1 MRNKGFSLI
10 ELVVAL
16 GIGSIVLLMVSVML
30 VRGTGLFR
38 SENNEVNMRNDY
50 QILRNQLDQ
59 TLMEAK
65 TLIIE
70 KQEVAD
76 QAVDDIVI
84 YTGEIDLESENRSF
98 VLSGAQTTEK
108 VIFYDVSENSLYI
121 ANSYDALYNSALD
134 EGKLSE
140 GYKIS
145 DIVTDFSIDFI
156 SDETTTRTE
165 IDRDGSTKTYYV
177 NPVRVSITLAL
188 ENGEKNDVASSFT
201 VNLRNRLSHIATYK
215 NAGGIKA
222 KLSSQTVT
230 EYNVK

>member
-30 VRGTGLFR
+30 VRGTSLFR

-84 YTGEIDLESENRSF
+84 YTGEIDLE
-98 VLSGAQTTEK
+98 
-108 VIFYDVSENSLYI
+108 SENSLYI

-188 ENGEKNDVASSFT
+188 ENGEKNDVASIFT
-201 VNLRNRLSHIATYK
+201 VNLRNRLGHIATYK
-215 NAGGIKA
+215 NVGGIKA

>member
-1 MRNKGFSLI
+1 
-10 ELVVAL
+10 
-16 GIGSIVLLMVSVML
+16 
-30 VRGTGLFR
+30 
-38 SENNEVNMRNDY
+38 
-50 QILRNQLDQ
+50 
-59 TLMEAK
+59 MEAK

-165 IDRDGSTKTYYV
+165 IDRDGSTKKYYV

-215 NAGGIKA
+215 NVGGIKA

>member
-98 VLSGAQTTEK
+98 VLPGAQTTEK

-188 ENGEKNDVASSFT
+188 ENGERNDVASSFT
-201 VNLRNRLSHIATYK
+201 VNLRNR
-215 NAGGIKA
+215 
-222 KLSSQTVT
+222 
-230 EYNVK
+230 

>member
-121 ANSYDALYNSALD
+121 ANSYDALYNSVLD

-215 NAGGIKA
+215 NVGGIKA

>member
-30 VRGTGLFR
+30 VRGTSLFR

-108 VIFYDVSENSLYI
+108 VIFYD
-121 ANSYDALYNSALD
+121 
-134 EGKLSE
+134 
-140 GYKIS
+140 
-145 DIVTDFSIDFI
+145 
-156 SDETTTRTE
+156 
-165 IDRDGSTKTYYV
+165 
-177 NPVRVSITLAL
+177 
-188 ENGEKNDVASSFT
+188 EKV
-201 VNLRNRLSHIATYK
+201 I
-215 NAGGIKA
+215 
-222 KLSSQTVT
+222 
-230 EYNVK
+230 

>member
-188 ENGEKNDVASSFT
+188 ENGERNDVASSFT

-215 NAGGIKA
+215 NVGGIKA